1 MIGHTG
7 HVSTLSSYRNVLKNF
22 IEIVSS
28 GEDGTV
34 IVWRH
39 YLHDPIQQWSIVE
52 KLSTLQGS
60 SITCHSTLATDFGV
74 LIAASN
80 SKAKLVTW
88 FRSNNEESFSIVEEI
103 NVPPAQMPKAINLMN
118 CPTHGSGKTPSV
130 ILSLGSVDSR
140 VHLRLYNIS
149 HTNGSF
155 GFCSSTPIGLL
166 TGHEDWVTCLSESF
180 YLQHQSSDQS
190 TNLYF
195 ASGSQDS
202 KIRIWK
208 IIPSTVFLENETKTQ
223 SQTQTQYQDSDE
235 IEDEEDEAEE
245 DEGKEQSS
253 KSAAGVV
260 SEENTGEARCA
271 FMASQVSNFAS
282 SDSTPSTELIL
293 YSVTLETL
301 LVGHEDW
308 VTSLRWM
315 APNTSIQQSQSNELS
330 LRLFSTSMDRNM
342 VVWVPDPVD
351 GIWSP
356 TTRIGDIGGN
366 LGGSVGGNLLGFVGG
381 CTMITEES
389 GENEEVKQKE
399 NILGIGFGGSFHLW
413 ERIIETAD
421 SDLWRP
427 QTFLTGHFGAV
438 TDVIWSNCPDDTSSV
453 TNNEFILTVSVDQTC
468 RLFAPNVKDKQRLSW
483 AELSRPQVSL

>member
-1 MIGHTG
+1 
-7 HVSTLSSYRNVLKNF
+7 
-22 IEIVSS
+22 VSS
-28 GEDGTV
+28 AEDGTV
-34 IVWRH
+34 IIWRH
-39 YLHDPIQQWSIVE
+39 YLNDPIQNWSIVE
-52 KLSTLQGS
+52 KLSNLQGS
-60 SITCHSTLATDFGV
+60 SVTCHSTLATDLGI
-74 LIAASN
+74 LICASN

-88 FRSNNEESFSIVEEI
+88 FRSNNEESFSVLEEI
-103 NVPPAQMPKAINLMN
+103 NTPPAQMAKTINLMN
-118 CPTHGSGKTPSV
+118 CPTHGSDKTPSV

-140 VHLRLYNIS
+140 VHLRLYNI
-149 HTNGSF
+149 HRANGIF
-155 GFCSSTPIGLL
+155 GFCHSTPIGLL

-180 YLQHQSSDQS
+180 YLQHQSPADRL
-190 TNLYF
+190 TKLYF

-208 IIPSTVFLENETKTQ
+208 IIPSTVALENDAQKH
-223 SQTQTQYQDSDE
+223 SQTQSQYQDSDE
-235 IEDEEDEAEE
+235 IEDEEEEAED
-245 DEGKEQSS
+245 DEGEGESS
-253 KSAAGVV
+253 KSAVGVV

-271 FMASQVSNFAS
+271 FMASQGSNLVFTDNA
-282 SDSTPSTELIL
+282 PSTELIL

-308 VTSLRWM
+308 ITSLHWM

-342 VVWVPDPVD
+342 VVWAPDPMD

-356 TTRIGDIGGN
+356 TIRIGDIGGN

-381 CTMITEES
+381 CTMTTTQGGRES
-389 GENEEVKQKE
+389 GEPNQIE

-413 ERIIETAD
+413 ERVMKTVD

-438 TDVIWSNCPDDTSSV
+438 TDVIWSNCPDDTSSL

-468 RLFAPNVKDKQRLSW
+468 RLFAPNVSGEDRQHLSW
-483 AELSRPQVSL
+483 TELSRPQVRLLDKLLFFS